1 MKYLSYLT
9 AIIGMASLTATAQ
22 EAAPKAP
29 AHAAPAA
36 QHAIGKAIEHT
47 KFVTEHKPN
56 AHAKYYMYLCTAYW
70 CGPCRREMPHIIA
83 EYEKMRKDGYME
95 IIVLSCDNTPKAALQ
110 YMELF
115 SAPFAVVMYHSDERK
130 KLPGAPENLRAIPHI
145 VITDAEGN
153 VLLADH
159 ASRYV
164 LWREVTKKQ

>member
-1 MKYLSYLT
+1 MKYLSYLA

-29 AHAAPAA
+29 APAAPAA
-36 QHAIGKAIEHT
+36 QHAIGKAIENT

-83 EYEKMRKDGYME
+83 EYENMRKDGYME
-95 IIVLSCDNTPKAALQ
+95 VIVLSCDNTPEEALQ
-110 YMELF
+110 YMEHF
-115 SAPFAVVMYHSDERK
+115 SAPFAVVMYRSDERK
-130 KLPGAPENLRAIPHI
+130 KLPGAPEGLRTIPHI

-164 LWREVTKKQ
+164 QWREVTKKQ

>member
-1 MKYLSYLT
+1 MKYLSYLA

-29 AHAAPAA
+29 APAAPAA

-47 KFVTEHKPN
+47 KFITQHKPN
-56 AHAKYYMYLCTAYW
+56 TQAKYYMYLCTAYW
-70 CGPCRREMPHIIA
+70 CAPCRREMPHIIA

-130 KLPGAPENLRAIPHI
+130 KLPGAPDNLRAIPHI